1 MADREDRA
9 VQMLAKALEME
20 TKGKAFYEKASS
32 TSTNALGRE
41 IFQMLMNDEIV
52 HMDRIRKIYELLNAG
67 RAWSGEWKAM
77 KVEHKDLQTLFTE
90 MASEHGSKIKA
101 EPSDLEALDV
111 GIDLE
116 QRAVA
121 FYEENLPKATDPL
134 EREFTERMIAEERYH
149 YGALSDMKLYLSDPT
164 AWFLERE
171 RGGLDGA

>member
-41 IFQMLMNDEIV
+41 IFQMLRNDEII
-52 HMDRIRKIYELLNAG
+52 HMERIRKIYESLNAG
-67 RAWSGEWKAM
+67 RAWSGDWKEM
-77 KVEHKDLQTLFTE
+77 NVEHRDLQTLFTE

-121 FYEENLPKATDPL
+121 FYEEHLPETADPL
-134 EREFTERMIAEERYH
+134 EREFTERMIAEERSH
-149 YGALSDMKLYLSDPT
+149 YGALSDMKLYLSNPT
-164 AWFLERE
+164 AWFSERE